1 MAGALPEAELH
12 EIAASIG
19 LVDGRILEH
28 FDSFRGTSAMA
39 KVSADLRPHGCNFF
53 ARKPA

>member
-1 MAGALPEAELH
+1 MGF
-12 EIAASIG
+12 
-19 LVDGRILEH
+19 VDGRIVEH